1 MKQLQAHASPRNFV
15 DHHMVELSVDEVEVH
30 QVLQGEEVE
39 DGEDNFVRELIH
51 LRVCVCVFGLFVV
64 VGSRCCCC
72 FFAAA
77 DDAFF

>member
-51 LRVCVCVFGLFVV
+51 LRVCVFGLF
-64 VGSRCCCC
+64 GCCCC
-72 FFAAA
+72 FFFAA
-77 DDAFF
+77 DDVLLMLSCS